1 MRILITG
8 VSGMLGAFLYKILEK
23 ENEVYGTGNSIFEEE
38 PSNYKVFD
46 LKSENY
52 NEIIK
57 WSNPD
62 LIILSGALTNGNYC
76 NENPSEAFEINGISV
91 KKFLNATNRS
101 VKIIYISTDAVFPSK
116 LHLAKENDC
125 VSPENIYGKSKE
137 LGEFFTFFSQRQFCV
152 IRTTIIGLNI
162 NSKKIGFVEWI
173 INSSK
178 VSETISLFDDVVFNP
193 ISIWDLGKELNYLIS
208 LKSFPN
214 EVLHISGTEI
224 ITKYEFGHALL
235 KKINLNTNI
244 LKRGS
249 IKSFKDRAKR
259 CNDQTLDC
267 NYYQNKFN
275 RQLPNFFNTLEI
287 IKHYYESN

>member
-8 VSGMLGAFLYKILEK
+8 VSGMLGASLFKMLETD
-23 ENEVYGTGNSIFEEE
+23 NQVYGTGNSNFDEK
-38 PSNYKVFD
+38 PHNYKVFD
-46 LKSENY
+46 LKSEKY
-52 NEIIK
+52 DEIIE

-62 LIILSGALTNGNYC
+62 IIILSGALTNGNYC

-91 KKFLNATNRS
+91 QKFLNASDNR

-116 LHLAKENDC
+116 LHLAKENDW
-125 VSPENIYGKSKE
+125 VFPENIYGKSKE
-137 LGEFFTFFSQRQFCV
+137 LGEFFTTRSEREFCV
-152 IRTTIIGLNI
+152 IRTTIVGLNL
-162 NSKKIGFVEWI
+162 NSKKNGFVEWI

-178 VSETISLFDDVVFNP
+178 TSENINLFEDVVFNP
-193 ISIWDLGKELNYLIS
+193 ISIWDLGKEIKYLIS
-208 LKSFPN
+208 LKSLPN
-214 EVLHISGTEI
+214 ETLHISGTEI
-224 ITKYEFGHALL
+224 ISKYDFGEALL
-235 KKINLNTNI
+235 KILNFKDNSI
-244 LKRGS
+244 KRGLIS
-249 IKSFKDRAKR
+249 SYEDRAKR